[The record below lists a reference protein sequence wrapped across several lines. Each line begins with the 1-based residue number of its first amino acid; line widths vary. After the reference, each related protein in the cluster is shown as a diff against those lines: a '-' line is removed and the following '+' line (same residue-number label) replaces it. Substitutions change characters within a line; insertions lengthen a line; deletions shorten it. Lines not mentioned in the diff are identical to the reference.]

1 MLVLS
6 FKNGDE
12 DPASVSFRKILH
24 SIGRNQSLIQ
34 YLIINLF
41 FDQPV
46 TNKQDTYEKIYTTGT
61 LLDYLHHQN
70 GYQLIGL
77 YLSRQI
83 FLSKLISQ
91 KD

>member
-1 MLVLS
+1 MVM
-6 FKNGDE
+6 
-12 DPASVSFRKILH
+12 KILQVFLLEKYY
-24 SIGRNQSLIQ
+24 ILLVEIKDLIQ

-70 GYQLIGL
+70 DYQLIGL

>member
-1 MLVLS
+1 M
-6 FKNGDE
+6 
-12 DPASVSFRKILH
+12 KILQVFLLEKYY
-24 SIGRNQSLIQ
+24 ILLVEIKDLIQ